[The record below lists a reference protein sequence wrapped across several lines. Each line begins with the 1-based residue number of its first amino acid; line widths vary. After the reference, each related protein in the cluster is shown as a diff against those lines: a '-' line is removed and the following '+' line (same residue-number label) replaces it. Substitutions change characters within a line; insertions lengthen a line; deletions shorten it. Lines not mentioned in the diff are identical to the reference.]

1 MQSVGIASIDLNA
14 YAAIVIEGA
23 FSKVVN
29 AKGQIHLQ
37 MHRDLIGNDS
47 QFVKYILQFLLSKAP
62 GKEYHTIEDFRGEA
76 IAYLQ
81 QKSKYPQQSV
91 ADPKYGSNSPD
102 SNFHH
107 GTRVYGHDYNSA
119 TVSKGYYSNSVSH
132 SSSGNNGTNIG
143 GISNSVG
150 RKFSS
155 RSVSVLID
163 PDLPDGKTSPR
174 IDYEKSDPI
183 VRLLAQVRK
192 VGMDILFPQSTHD
205 KVRIVNMCILVRDKF
220 TVLMN
225 NT

>member
-1 MQSVGIASIDLNA
+1 MNS
-14 YAAIVIEGA
+14 
-23 FSKVVN
+23 
-29 AKGQIHLQ
+29 KGQIHLQ
-37 MHRDLIGNDS
+37 MHRDLVGNDA
-47 QFVKYILQFLLSKAP
+47 QFVGCIVQFLLSKAA

-81 QKSKYPQQSV
+81 QKSKYPQQTV
-91 ADPKYGSNSPD
+91 GDPKYGSSSPD

-119 TVSKGYYSNSVSH
+119 TVSKGFYSNSLSH
-132 SSSGNNGTNIG
+132 SSSGTIGTNSG
-143 GISNSVG
+143 GMNNSVG
-150 RKFSS
+150 RKVSS
-155 RSVSVLID
+155 RSVSVLLD

-205 KVRIVNMCILVRDKF
+205 KVRIASTCILIFLVRS
-220 TVLMN
+220 
-225 NT
+225 